1 MQDNKRVVRSR
12 RLYVSTSIMPS
23 FFDQR
28 KKVAEKFGRMKKVIA
43 YLWSTKRDARSVLIY
58 VVKKDGCLCWH
69 KNE

>member
-43 YLWSTKRDARSVLIY
+43 YLWSTKRGARSVLIY
-58 VVKKDGCLCWH
+58 VVKEGRSSLLA
-69 KNE
+69 

>member
-58 VVKKDGCLCWH
+58 VVKEGRSSLLA
-69 KNE
+69 

>member
-12 RLYVSTSIMPS
+12 RLYVSTSIISIMPS

-58 VVKKDGCLCWH
+58 VVKEGRLSLLA
-69 KNE
+69 